1 MMTLE
6 SQYAKAE
13 VNSRNWN
20 YDNIPQQ
27 IRSLK
32 NYIITLQNLVSSIE
46 EKGDLLTSD
55 GTMPYILGVD
65 CDPDSDLP
73 STGVLETNFDSLR
86 ISLPD
91 EFIYDGLVS
100 VVDGDLN
107 DLYAGLLDGVTYYR
121 SDSILL
127 TDQDN
132 RIDNGLYV
140 VYDLGDVGNPTILV
154 RPTELLEK
162 GRLITEFDGTLGI
175 IPSTPLVGYIA
186 NGNGDFNIVNFSG
199 LEDRNYN
206 RMDKILLVEQSI
218 PAENIYYYVYD
229 LGDAGSPAI
238 LIPVPQVDYDS
249 LSFINGTV
257 VGIERGDIRAGSKWE
272 ILIDDPFTLNSDRI
286 NVKLYCKD
294 KALTTDI
301 LAEPDEL
308 VWRALDHITDISNV
322 GTNTHRQIDEHMDNI
337 IDGSKGTL
345 VIGSEYEDEDPSAI
359 QLPPTPNG
367 QVLLSNQEPSGL
379 RWLAIPTE
387 TSTDAKGDLL
397 SYDGVLEITPA
408 IGELDQVLTADST
421 IPSGMRWI
429 DPVFPD
435 LLFSQKGELLTYDG
449 SGHAILPPGNSGEY
463 LIADSGESLGI
474 RWGPKS
480 VPVGDDGNPFIDKGD
495 IMSRTDDGNGPAG
508 TDGSLISLP
517 VGPDNYVLT
526 ADSSTPSGLAW
537 KNLFGIRPLVSIY
550 RKTSNQAAFN
560 YSFPPGTDLLSIP
573 QPLKSAG
580 IKFTE
585 SATYQRLKNFENT
598 GIDELNDTKLNEGIE
613 NGAFTPSVPG
623 IYNIQVTVKWN
634 PPSVFSS
641 TALLLAPPCVA
652 HEMHVQWSE
661 WDLNAITYQIL
672 KPSPPITIDQFFNW
686 PVIGGILQDLANEL
700 LFLPLTDNIM
710 FTEESINAERTISE
724 AAGLTPSNAFGMTAT
739 VTLHSTVRVT
749 QDMIDNDFAHYLRVF
764 AKIDAYSG
772 DIDLT
777 SSVPLPQIPGLPFH
791 WADVQGSKSPS
802 TDPFTQIIITKM
814 NLE

>member
-55 GTMPYILGVD
+55 GTMPYILGVN

-301 LAEPDEL
+301 
-308 VWRALDHITDISNV
+308 
-322 GTNTHRQIDEHMDNI
+322 
-337 IDGSKGTL
+337 
-345 VIGSEYEDEDPSAI
+345 
-359 QLPPTPNG
+359 
-367 QVLLSNQEPSGL
+367 
-379 RWLAIPTE
+379 
-387 TSTDAKGDLL
+387 
-397 SYDGVLEITPA
+397 
-408 IGELDQVLTADST
+408 
-421 IPSGMRWI
+421 
-429 DPVFPD
+429 
-435 LLFSQKGELLTYDG
+435 
-449 SGHAILPPGNSGEY
+449 
-463 LIADSGESLGI
+463 
-474 RWGPKS
+474 
-480 VPVGDDGNPFIDKGD
+480 
-495 IMSRTDDGNGPAG
+495 
-508 TDGSLISLP
+508 
-517 VGPDNYVLT
+517 
-526 ADSSTPSGLAW
+526 
-537 KNLFGIRPLVSIY
+537 
-550 RKTSNQAAFN
+550 
-560 YSFPPGTDLLSIP
+560 
-573 QPLKSAG
+573 
-580 IKFTE
+580 
-585 SATYQRLKNFENT
+585 
-598 GIDELNDTKLNEGIE
+598 
-613 NGAFTPSVPG
+613 
-623 IYNIQVTVKWN
+623 
-634 PPSVFSS
+634 
-641 TALLLAPPCVA
+641 
-652 HEMHVQWSE
+652 
-661 WDLNAITYQIL
+661 
-672 KPSPPITIDQFFNW
+672 
-686 PVIGGILQDLANEL
+686 
-700 LFLPLTDNIM
+700 
-710 FTEESINAERTISE
+710 
-724 AAGLTPSNAFGMTAT
+724 
-739 VTLHSTVRVT
+739 
-749 QDMIDNDFAHYLRVF
+749 
-764 AKIDAYSG
+764 
-772 DIDLT
+772 
-777 SSVPLPQIPGLPFH
+777 
-791 WADVQGSKSPS
+791 
-802 TDPFTQIIITKM
+802 
-814 NLE
+814 